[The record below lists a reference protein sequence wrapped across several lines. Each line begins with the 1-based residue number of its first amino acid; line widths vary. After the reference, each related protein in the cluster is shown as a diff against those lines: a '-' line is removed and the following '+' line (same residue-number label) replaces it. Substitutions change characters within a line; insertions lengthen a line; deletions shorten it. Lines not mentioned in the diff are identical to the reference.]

1 MNLCFELLTERV
13 EIKQGQIC
21 ILTIENTDEYRH
33 VVQGLIHGN
42 LLVEF
47 YSDNQLLENKYIEF
61 IPNIY
66 QLDMNEKKV
75 VTRILKHLESYMK
88 DDWHLPETMKMQQA
102 LAEYLENIIFDSGI
116 PLEISD
122 EIDLQTLLKASGIKV
137 REESESFLENFINYL
152 ELILNFTDT
161 KVFIF
166 VNLLLFITEMEFAE
180 LINFFKQQNLIIL
193 DIERSNILPLPH
205 PDKVDLLFDDDL
217 CRVL

>member
-47 YSDNQLLENKYIEF
+47 YSDNELLENKYIEF

-180 LINFFKQQNLIIL
+180 LINFIKQQNLIIL

>member
-47 YSDNQLLENKYIEF
+47 YSDNELLENKYIEF